1 MMNQITVAKDK
12 DGWVTITVGGRF
24 DFSTH
29 AAFRAACDS
38 ELVKGARV
46 KVDLR
51 RVDYLDSAALGMLL
65 LLREQEGRRAE
76 KVVLEVSSKE
86 VAGILK
92 VAAFDQLFEV
102 RPPVRAA

>member
-1 MMNQITVAKDK
+1 MDQINITKGQ

-29 AAFRAACDS
+29 AKFRAACEHD
-38 ELVKGARV
+38 LIKGARV

-65 LLREQEGRRAE
+65 LLRDQVGGRTE

-86 VAGILK
+86 IVGILK

-102 RPPVRAA
+102 RPPVKAA